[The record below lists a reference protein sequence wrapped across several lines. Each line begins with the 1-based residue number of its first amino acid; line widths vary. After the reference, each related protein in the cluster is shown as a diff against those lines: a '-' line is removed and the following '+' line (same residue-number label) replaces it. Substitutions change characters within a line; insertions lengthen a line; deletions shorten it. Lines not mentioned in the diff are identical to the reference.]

1 MSGNDT
7 PNNLFLMMLLLLEL
21 LLGLKWEKDVLQGK
35 VVDDIKL
42 LW

>member
-7 PNNLFLMMLLLLEL
+7 PNKLFLMMLLLLEL
-21 LLGLKWEKDVLQGK
+21 LLRLKWEKDVLKGK

-42 LW
+42 L